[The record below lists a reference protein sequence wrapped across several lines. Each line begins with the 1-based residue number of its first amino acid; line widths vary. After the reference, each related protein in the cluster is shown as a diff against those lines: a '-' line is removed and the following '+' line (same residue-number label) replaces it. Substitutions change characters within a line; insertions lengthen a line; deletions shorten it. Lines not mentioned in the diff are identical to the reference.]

1 MKLKAIH
8 FLIILISLSVV
19 ACNNESKSEPGNAAA
34 ASVESGREEKQDEPK
49 QTTVD
54 DNSLIPYKMLA
65 DRLNKEA
72 RGFYGVNT
80 DSMALLRFEF
90 DRKSV
95 PSLQLQVEPQ
105 RDPARLERMMQA
117 WIYNPDLLQ
126 EFDAGDQAL
135 LLHTK
140 SKPNSYYTLIFR
152 VKHHFCS
159 IVSTHLSDGSPE
171 EGLLYNKEALMQ
183 LARDWA
189 LHLSKLES

>member
-1 MKLKAIH
+1 
-8 FLIILISLSVV
+8 
-19 ACNNESKSEPGNAAA
+19 
-34 ASVESGREEKQDEPK
+34 VESGGEEDRTEAKQATS
-49 QTTVD
+49 Q
-54 DNSLIPYKMLA
+54 DNSLIPYKMIA
-65 DRLNKEA
+65 ERINKEA

-80 DSMALLRFEF
+80 DSVALLRFEF

-105 RDPARLERMMQA
+105 RDPARLKRMMQA

-159 IVSTHLSDGSPE
+159 TVSTHLSDASPE

-183 LARDWA
+183 FARDWA
-189 LHLSKLES
+189 LHLSKLEL

>member
-1 MKLKAIH
+1 MKLTA
-8 FLIILISLSVV
+8 FPLLISMITISIV
-19 ACNNESKSEPGNAAA
+19 ACNNETKSEPGSAAPTG
-34 ASVESGREEKQDEPK
+34 VESGGEEDRTEAKQATS
-49 QTTVD
+49 Q
-54 DNSLIPYKMLA
+54 DNSLIPYKMIA
-65 DRLNKEA
+65 ERINKEA

-80 DSMALLRFEF
+80 DSVALLRFEF

-159 IVSTHLSDGSPE
+159 IVSTHLSDASPE

-183 LARDWA
+183 FARDWA
-189 LHLSKLES
+189 LHLSKLEL

>member
-1 MKLKAIH
+1 MKLTV
-8 FLIILISLSVV
+8 FPLLIIMITISIV
-19 ACNNESKSEPGNAAA
+19 ACNNESKSEPGST
-34 ASVESGREEKQDEPK
+34 ASTGVESSSEKDQDKPK
-49 QTTVD
+49 QTTVE
-54 DNSLIPYKMLA
+54 DNSLIPYKMVA
-65 DRLNKEA
+65 ERLNKEA

-80 DSMALLRFEF
+80 DSVALLRFEF

-117 WIYNPDLLQ
+117 WIYNPDLLE

-152 VKHHFCS
+152 VNQHFCS
-159 IVSTHLSDGSPE
+159 IVSTHLSDASPE
-171 EGLLYNKEALMQ
+171 EGLLYNKEALKQ
-183 LARDWA
+183 FARDWA